1 MEKDWD
7 KMKTNLMSSVAKEG
21 RYVTQIIHFK
31 NGYRKTI
38 HGIDTLS
45 IEQGQFTKFKCKNGA
60 MVMINDANVLMVE
73 VFEEEYWILKK
84 ICYQYYNQTVVQ
96 RK

>member
-1 MEKDWD
+1 MSEK
-7 KMKTNLMSSVAKEG
+7 NLLSSVAHEG

-31 NGYRKTI
+31 EGYRKTI

-60 MVMINDANVLMVE
+60 LVMINDANVLMIE
-73 VFEEEYWILKK
+73 TFKE
-84 ICYQYYNQTVVQ
+84 N
-96 RK
+96 